1 MATGKFEVGEIVGIG
16 ANVPSYERKHYNLIP
31 GDEVTVT
38 ARVYQGYRIKTREGK
53 ETMLSTKYL
62 VKLEPTSSIDKFNK
76 LIEDAKSRIERTLH
90 FIAETEAKIEFLKE
104 TGSEVFN
111 ENEFKAYHTLT
122 IIEQSNMS
130 KIEKAKAIA
139 SLIAGK

>member
-1 MATGKFEVGEIVGIG
+1 MATAKFEVGEIVGIG
-16 ANVPSYERKHYNLIP
+16 ANVPSYERKYYNLTP
-31 GDEVTVT
+31 GDEVTIT
-38 ARVYQGYRIKTREGK
+38 ARIYQGYQIKTREGK
-53 ETMLSTKYL
+53 QTSLNTKYL
-62 VKLEPTSSIDKFNK
+62 VKLETMSSIDKFNK

-111 ENEFKAYHTLT
+111 ENEFKAFHTLT